1 MLVCYD
7 LYLEKQF
14 DIAWNADPESRKLI
28 TKIIASF
35 MNNHSYATHSEINVT
50 VKQILLEEETGILFL
65 EYFDNKWDLED
76 IFRHFDAELIDIKFL
91 SSLDKLLHES
101 KTENWYI
108 ENILTTLINK
118 IRNDEAKRT
127 SISEYIKLYAET
139 FERWDKKSEEA
150 EMNLNNQPLI
160 KAYQSLSD
168 ADVSEF
174 YKYEAAFELSKNI
187 KFIRQLDIQ
196 PLVDVI
202 AKFFNEIDLDKMTL
216 EKKAEN
222 SFSLSKSL
230 VKIPYYVKAMYH

>member
-1 MLVCYD
+1 M
-7 LYLEKQF
+7 
-14 DIAWNADPESRKLI
+14 
-28 TKIIASF
+28 
-35 MNNHSYATHSEINVT
+35 
-50 VKQILLEEETGILFL
+50 
-65 EYFDNKWDLED
+65 
-76 IFRHFDAELIDIKFL
+76 
-91 SSLDKLLHES
+91 HES

-174 YKYEAAFELSKNI
+174 YKYEAAFELSKTLNLYGSWI
-187 KFIRQLDIQ
+187 
-196 PLVDVI
+196 
-202 AKFFNEIDLDKMTL
+202 FNL
-216 EKKAEN
+216 
-222 SFSLSKSL
+222 
-230 VKIPYYVKAMYH
+230 